1 MPISLSMPFLKL
13 AHLSDLHLDMSRES
27 DAAASSLVKALVAQD
42 VDHVVVTGDLT
53 HRGAN
58 AEFQR
63 FREHF
68 APWMETGRLTFIPG
82 NHDRPGEDVGSRFME
97 GRKVHTVEK
106 TGLYMVC
113 VDSTGEHN
121 RNYFSSHGE
130 LTADVVVQVE
140 QALSAAPPDVVVAVL
155 LHHHVLPLPLES
167 FPEWIATKVG
177 LPHAS
182 ELALGKTLL
191 ERVGGKCDLV
201 LHGHRH
207 IPHELD
213 LGQPGERALRVY
225 NSGSS
230 TDLGRFRV
238 FSHLAGRLVGEPAWC
253 QAAEPAK
260 PRTAVHNVR
269 PALQYLVGQLGMA
282 LF

>member
-1 MPISLSMPFLKL
+1 MPSLKL

-27 DAAASSLVKALVAQD
+27 DASAASLVKALATQD

-53 HRGAN
+53 HRGSN

-68 APWMETGRLTFIPG
+68 APWMDTGRLTFIPG

-106 TGLYMVC
+106 AGLFMVC
-113 VDSTGEHN
+113 VDSTGDHN

-130 LTADVVVQVE
+130 LTQDVVEQVE
-140 QALSAAPPDVVVAVL
+140 NALSAAPRRSLVAVL

-182 ELALGKTLL
+182 ELALGKKLL
-191 ERVGGKCDLV
+191 ERVSGKCDLV

-207 IPHELD
+207 IPHAMD
-213 LGQPGERALRVY
+213 LGTPGERPLRMF

-238 FSHLAGRLVGEPAWC
+238 FSHMAGRLVDEPTWC
-253 QAAEPAK
+253 QASEPAK

>member
-1 MPISLSMPFLKL
+1 MPSLKL

-27 DAAASSLVKALVAQD
+27 DASAASLVKALATQD

-68 APWMETGRLTFIPG
+68 APWLDTGRLTFIPG

-106 TGLYMVC
+106 AGLFMVC

-130 LTADVVVQVE
+130 LTEDVVAQVE
-140 QALSAAPPDVVVAVL
+140 SALAAAPPQTLVAVL

-167 FPEWIATKVG
+167 FPEWLATKVG

-191 ERVGGKCDLV
+191 ERVGGKADLV

-207 IPHELD
+207 IPHEMD
-213 LGQPGERALRVY
+213 LGLPGERALSVF

-238 FSHLAGRLVGEPAWC
+238 FSHMAGRLVGKPEWC